1 MVFPHPM
8 PLSLQF
14 QGCNLER
21 LVSPGQPQTFSLD
34 VGAGAGICSS
44 GPWHELPL
52 VGIAGLAFPTPELC
66 LEKRVTDRIT
76 TRPLE
81 FEDLVEREEEGRK

>member
-1 MVFPHPM
+1 M
-8 PLSLQF
+8 LGL
-14 QGCNLER
+14 
-21 LVSPGQPQTFSLD
+21 
-34 VGAGAGICSS
+34 GAGICSS